1 MENGIF
7 LDVSFT
13 QNDDFPVHKASNY
26 QRLSHFL
33 DGEIPWKII
42 FKSTT
47 VELSSIQ
54 LVWFCGWDPRLSAPC
69 EVKHPSDLDKVRQ
82 RAKKL
87 PGMPR
92 MVCAGLDRHGFVGN
106 QKGTGWKRMGRPISI
121 RIYIYIIVYIYTH
134 CILHICIVMYIYIY
148 THCILYIVMY
158 IYT

>member
-1 MENGIF
+1 MCHLLKMMIF
-7 LDVSFT
+7 QFT
-13 QNDDFPVHKASNY
+13 RRQITRGDLIFWMV
-26 QRLSHFL
+26 
-33 DGEIPWKII
+33 PWKII

-92 MVCAGLDRHGFVGN
+92 MIFAGLDRHGFLGN
-106 QKGTGWKRMGRPISI
+106 QKGTGWKRMGSPISI
-121 RIYIYIIVYIYTH
+121 RVYIYI
-134 CILHICIVMYIYIY
+134 LYIYIY
-148 THCILYIVMY
+148 CIYIYTVYILYIVMY
-158 IYT
+158 IYIHIVI